1 VTDPTSALRRNNRIA
16 AVLMLVATSLAG
28 VAATGTAPALFVA
41 LVLATTATAF
51 SFAVRGRTGPR

>member
-1 VTDPTSALRRNNRIA
+1 
-16 AVLMLVATSLAG
+16 